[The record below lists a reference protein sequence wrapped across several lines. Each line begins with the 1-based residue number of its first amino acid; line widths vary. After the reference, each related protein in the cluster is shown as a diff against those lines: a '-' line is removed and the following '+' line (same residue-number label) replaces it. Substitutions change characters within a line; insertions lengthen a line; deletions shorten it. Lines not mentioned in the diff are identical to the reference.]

1 MTVATICER
10 PQDEPRICPSCGVAI
25 PDRPHQMVCAEC
37 EAWFAAE
44 DEWHAMIDLEETERE
59 AAEAAW
65 HEGW

>member
-1 MTVATICER
+1 M
-10 PQDEPRICPSCGVAI
+10 
-25 PDRPHQMVCAEC
+25 C

-44 DEWHAMIDLEETERE
+44 DEWHAMIDLEETERD